1 MNKHSRWHPLWCCAV
16 LYSASVAGCDV
27 NTAADPR
34 LGTGANAGLGAA
46 KIEQYGCGSCHT
58 IPGVPGARAHVG
70 PPLTAFNRR
79 TYIAGKLAND
89 PANLELWIMH
99 PRSVRPDT
107 AMPEMGVTKNDAA
120 DIAAYLYLV
129 R

>member
-1 MNKHSRWHPLWCCAV
+1 MNEPSRWSCLWSCTLLCCAS
-16 LYSASVAGCDV
+16 LTGCTV
-27 NTAADPR
+27 STAADPR
-34 LGTGANAGLGAA
+34 LSPGANAALGAA

-89 PANLELWIMH
+89 PPNLELWIMH

-120 DIAAYLYLV
+120 DIAAYLYLL

>member
-1 MNKHSRWHPLWCCAV
+1 VVLRTPLLCV
-16 LYSASVAGCDV
+16 SDGLRGKYSGRS
-27 NTAADPR
+27 AA
-34 LGTGANAGLGAA
+34 GTGANAGLGAA

-99 PRSVRPDT
+99 PHSVRPDT